1 MTFLQSPVPFR
12 RRVSGGPAGDPP
24 DDAIGSEAGVSEP
37 DSSPAE
43 PPEPATQ
50 DAPDAQQ
57 SRAAAAAPTP
67 LRLFGF
73 AALSGAVAASVVALV
88 VSVFPL
94 RSNDDP
100 RTSQLI
106 HDLGDVTT
114 QVQTLTDKSRTL
126 ETEGVAASLT
136 VGALD
141 KRTTATNG
149 ELDAIRSTLGVLAAE
164 QQRSKDA
171 QAGVN
176 APALFGVAAVQLR
189 DRIEA
194 GLPFDWEL
202 VNLRGI
208 VGADATLLAEL
219 NQLAPMAGGGVVTQP
234 RLLEAMQALVNRE
247 GDSASLMQVGIGVVS
262 RVLGPNVVTPP
273 GNDPQILARA
283 SARLNAGD
291 LPNFV
296 REMQG
301 LSAPTANAARPL
313 VVAAQRRMV
322 ALGAAQAL
330 LREARS
336 GLQTQLR
343 SGPTTIIVSP
353 RP

>member
-1 MTFLQSPVPFR
+1 
-12 RRVSGGPAGDPP
+12 
-24 DDAIGSEAGVSEP
+24 
-37 DSSPAE
+37 
-43 PPEPATQ
+43 
-50 DAPDAQQ
+50 
-57 SRAAAAAPTP
+57 
-67 LRLFGF
+67 
-73 AALSGAVAASVVALV
+73 
-88 VSVFPL
+88 
-94 RSNDDP
+94 
-100 RTSQLI
+100 
-106 HDLGDVTT
+106 
-114 QVQTLTDKSRTL
+114 L
-126 ETEGVAASLT
+126 ETEGVASSLT

-149 ELDAIRSTLGVLAAE
+149 ELDAIRSALGVMAAE
-164 QQRSKDA
+164 QQRSRDTL
-171 QAGVN
+171 AGVN

-208 VGADATLLAEL
+208 VGNDAALLAEL
-219 NQLAPMAGGGVVTQP
+219 DKLTPMAGGGIVTQQ
-234 RLLEAMQALVNRE
+234 RLLEAMQALVSRE
-247 GDSASLMQVGIGVVS
+247 GDSSSLMQVGIGVAS
-262 RVLGPNVVTPP
+262 RVFGSNVVAPP
-273 GNDPQILARA
+273 GNDPQILSRA

-301 LSAPTANAARPL
+301 LSAPTASVARPL
-313 VVAAQRRMV
+313 VVATQRRMV

-330 LREARS
+330 LRVART